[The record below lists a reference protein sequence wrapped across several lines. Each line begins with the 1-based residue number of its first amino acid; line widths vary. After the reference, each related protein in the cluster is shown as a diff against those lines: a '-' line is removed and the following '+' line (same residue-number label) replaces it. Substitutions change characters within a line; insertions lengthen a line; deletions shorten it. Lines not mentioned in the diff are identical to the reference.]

1 MVTFPDAGG
10 DWRLPHTL
18 WHPDFGF
25 SGRVDRPFAA
35 DVFAFFGEVA
45 PHGGGTLVIA
55 RSHHLVGAF
64 VDGRS
69 AEQLSDY
76 TATRDSFMASHPWLK
91 ELKTDDGD
99 PDRNARF
106 MDLDTDIGG
115 VSVRVV
121 ELTGQPGDIVITHPW
136 VFHCRSPNVNDVP
149 RLMRTK
155 GIYRRA

>member
-55 RSHHLVGAF
+55 RSHDLVGAF

-121 ELTGQPGDIVITHPW
+121 ELTASQATSSSPTRGSSTAV
-136 VFHCRSPNVNDVP
+136 RS
-149 RLMRTK
+149 T
-155 GIYRRA
+155 